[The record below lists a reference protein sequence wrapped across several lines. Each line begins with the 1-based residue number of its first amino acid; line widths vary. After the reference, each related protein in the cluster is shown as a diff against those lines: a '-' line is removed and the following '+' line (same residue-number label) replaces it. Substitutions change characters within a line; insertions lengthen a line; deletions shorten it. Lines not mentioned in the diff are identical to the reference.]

1 MQHEGFISNINN
13 NIDAVLGHNDGRNGN
28 SVCSQ
33 PNSERVEAANNLHAE
48 DRYDDSADINIHI
61 FRFQFTEEFNIV
73 LSNFAKIHQYDHRKV
88 FKEAWEVWLEENA
101 NLVGSEVARLN
112 NIGYEGDVIDK
123 MFKSARYYYRKK
135 GTEKK
140 APKERRPYISI
151 NKDLLASMD
160 NHIKKGLLN
169 ENFKPSDGFDGFC
182 KASIDLLKDH
192 VAMLCK
198 NGMTNS
204 EEIKQKLKKTYK
216 NRYFLIVQEYND

>member
-1 MQHEGFISNINN
+1 MYNIEIRRQCNMKDLFLIS
-13 NIDAVLGHNDGRNGN
+13 
-28 SVCSQ
+28 

-73 LSNFAKIHQYDHRKV
+73 LSNFAKIHQYDHRKL

-135 GTEKK
+135 STEKK

-169 ENFKPSDGFDGFC
+169 ENFKPSDGFAGFC
-182 KASIDLLKDH
+182 NASIDLLKDH

>member
-1 MQHEGFISNINN
+1 MQHEGFICDINN
-13 NIDAVLGHNDGRNGN
+13 NIDHVLDHNDGRNGN

-48 DRYDDSADINIHI
+48 DRYDDSADINIYI
-61 FRFQFTEEFNIV
+61 FRFQFTEEFNIE

-135 GTEKK
+135 STEKK

-169 ENFKPSDGFDGFC
+169 ENFKPSDGFAGFC
-182 KASIDLLKDH
+182 NASIDLLKDH